1 MSITLSQIGLMVEGT
16 PEIGPGGREVP
27 TAPSGSAPV
36 GARKAVEN
44 TQPAGWQAPQLSTA
58 IRIDD
63 QRRIYYEVIN
73 DHTGQVV
80 LQIPP
85 EVVRNIGDGINQ
97 FLQSLHPAR
106 SIDVKS

>member
-1 MSITLSQIGLMVEGT
+1 MSITLTQIGSMEAVTPDAQPPAVAPHRASPGSEG
-16 PEIGPGGREVP
+16 
-27 TAPSGSAPV
+27 A
-36 GARKAVEN
+36 
-44 TQPAGWQAPQLSTA
+44 QPAGWQPPQFSTA